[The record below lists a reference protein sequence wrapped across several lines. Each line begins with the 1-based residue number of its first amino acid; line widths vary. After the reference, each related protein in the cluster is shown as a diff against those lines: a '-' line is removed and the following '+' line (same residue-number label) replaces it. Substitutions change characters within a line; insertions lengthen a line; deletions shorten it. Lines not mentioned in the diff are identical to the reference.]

1 MHTAQLKPLTI
12 TMSESNYQVE
22 IDHSKEGAFDVEQVN
37 FDPPSSVNR
46 EDGISI
52 NSFEDKED
60 VNAKEGDAPPFF
72 SLKKKLCTVAV
83 GCTLVVGA
91 TIAGVSVHSAN
102 KYRYVQSQKS
112 NSLSSSDMSKS
123 GKAAPVP
130 PYCSS
135 SKQTCGQ
142 TVPEGGKITLKE
154 DLLCVE
160 DWNSATNPVKR
171 SKNCAITL
179 EGDAELDCNG
189 YMISQDTTLGSDAA
203 VKCDPTVGNTKE
215 QKEACQLYYYRGVC
229 LTGAA
234 KMKNCQVEKF
244 LQGIYVENSG
254 DVKDSTVS
262 QNRSGIAVEDGPG
275 SSTKI
280 STTIVRDNAEGI
292 DVDKTSTGNKISI
305 NQVRSNNNVGL
316 VDSNGDNIFRYGS
329 GMTLYGEEI
338 TVKDSEASSNQR
350 IGIII
355 DGAGTTA
362 VDLKG
367 SIALRYNGAGGLL
380 IDNINP
386 DDLDGTLNVDGVVN
400 IYENGGNGFSL
411 LSGTNLNVEVK
422 KGSSLIAC
430 ENGFT
435 PKERDIRNEGGGTF
449 SDDGFICDDTRG
461 SGTRPNCAE
470 CPACP
475 V

>member
-1 MHTAQLKPLTI
+1 
-12 TMSESNYQVE
+12 MSEPNYQVE

-72 SLKKKLCTVAV
+72 SLKKKLGTFAV
-83 GCTLVVGA
+83 GGTLLVGA

-142 TVPEGGKITLKE
+142 TVPEGDKITLKE
-154 DLLCVE
+154 DLFCAE
-160 DWNSATNPVKR
+160 DWNSATNTVKR

-179 EGDAELDCNG
+179 EGDAELDCDG
-189 YMISQDTTLGSDAA
+189 YRISQITTLGSDAA
-203 VKCDPTVGNTKE
+203 VKCDDSGNSLD
-215 QKEACQLYYYRGVC
+215 QKTACQLYYYRGICV
-229 LTGAA
+229 TGAA

-244 LQGIYVENSG
+244 LEGIYVENSG
-254 DVKDSTVS
+254 DIKDSTVS
-262 QNRSGIAVEDGPG
+262 QNRIGISVKDGPG

-280 STTIVRDNAEGI
+280 SSTIVQDNAEGI

-316 VDSNGDNIFRYGS
+316 VDSSGSIRLNYGS
-329 GMTLYGEEI
+329 GMNLYGEEI
-338 TVKDSEASSNQR
+338 TVKDSEASSNER
-350 IGIII
+350 NGIKI
-355 DGAGTTA
+355 DGAGTTT

-367 SIALRYNGAGGLL
+367 SITLRNNGKNGLVT
-380 IDNINP
+380 DNIESVG
-386 DDLDGTLNVDGVVN
+386 DLDGTLNVDGVVN
-400 IYENGGNGFSL
+400 MYENGSDGFIL

-430 ENGFT
+430 QNGS
-435 PKERDIRNEGGGTF
+435 KGIRNNGVGTF
-449 SDDGFICDDTRG
+449 SNDGFTCQSTGG
-461 SGTRPNCAE
+461 SGARPNCGE